1 MTDWTQPARDYD
13 QDWQDSVD
21 RDWERQ
27 ERLDRVDE
35 KAAKDEPVEES
46 DE

>member
-1 MTDWTQPARDYD
+1 MNDYGRPVRDDYEDWR
-13 QDWQDSVD
+13 DSVE